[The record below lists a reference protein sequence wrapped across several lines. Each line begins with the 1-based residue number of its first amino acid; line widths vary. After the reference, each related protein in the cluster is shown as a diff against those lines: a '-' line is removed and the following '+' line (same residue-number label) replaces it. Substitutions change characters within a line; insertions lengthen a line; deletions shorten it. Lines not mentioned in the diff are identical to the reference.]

1 MGKMD
6 YYHDLVLA
14 GTVSDNELG
23 AAQFLLSDSN
33 KNVAYLVIKS
43 GPYHRVVS
51 NYYQGKLIFNV
62 IPYPAEDGYPFGNY
76 TLMALSKNNI
86 EPIYTTTAVNIVL
99 NVHYP
104 DGTLANITTSTKCYG
119 TWQNVNAIEIT
130 IDGQKTS
137 YRLSETALF
146 EYKYCSGS
154 INFAGFENMHIY
166 PQCAVIDSHKL
177 NEFVQGKYRPIMPFT
192 LKLYVDGNYNPNLKF
207 TWNNGNLYEP
217 NDGDVA
223 RIYIKSD
230 ALGEGKDWLLYTLI
244 PYDNGNYTCTFKD
257 LSDFLDTSL
266 WSYIVTHVWKHY
278 SIDVRLEIY
287 NTIDGVMAYSEWNVS
302 SDGNSE
308 TKDTNNT
315 TEDSGTEQGDGSKDD
330 GYDDGKDD
338 DSDDTSPE
346 EGLSVDNLLTTSYAL
361 TETRLRQLSGFLW
374 SADFI
379 DNIKLLNNSP
389 IENIISCKRI
399 PFDINGTDESIVLGN
414 VDTGVHGNK
423 IDTGHSFTIGSASVS
438 KKYNNFLDYS
448 PYTNIWIFLPFIGMR
463 QLDTDKYM
471 GRTLKVVYKVDIIT
485 GSCCACIYASNSSGK
500 YLLIDTYNGSCG
512 IDIPVSAQNRSAV
525 ESAWIQAGLTSA
537 VELSPKK
544 GGIHEKDVIQA
555 GITGLDGAEANF
567 HTSTTGNISSQC
579 GAYMTRSCML
589 YFDRPTY
596 KEQASYKH
604 DVGKVCNLTRTIR
617 SLSGYTEM
625 YESIDLSGIPC
636 QTDEMDELRKILST
650 GFYA

>member
-1 MGKMD
+1 MEKMD
-6 YYHDLVLA
+6 YYHNLVL
-14 GTVSDNELG
+14 SG
-23 AAQFLLSDSN
+23 AVFDKVHGIAQFLLSDSN
-33 KNVAYLVIKS
+33 ENVAYLVIKS
-43 GPYHRVVS
+43 SPYHRIGTGYF
-51 NYYQGKLIFNV
+51 NGQLLFNV
-62 IPYPAEDGYPFGNY
+62 DPFPAEDQYPFGNY
-76 TLMALSKNNI
+76 SLMALSKNKN
-86 EPIYTTTAVNIVL
+86 EPIYMTSAYNT
-99 NVHYP
+99 VHDLAYP
-104 DGTLANITTSTKCYG
+104 DGAVASIINSSTG
-119 TWQNVNAIEIT
+119 TDRWSVINKISVT
-130 IDGQKTS
+130 IDGQTTQYK
-137 YRLSETALF
+137 LSETALS
-146 EYKYCSGS
+146 EYKYMSGQ
-154 INFAGFENMHIY
+154 IDFVGRENVKIH
-166 PQCAVIDSHKL
+166 PHCVVIDAHKL
-177 NEFVQGKYRPIMPFT
+177 NEFVQGKYKPITPFT
-192 LKLYVDGNYNPNLKF
+192 LKLYVDGDYNPNLKF
-207 TWNNGNLYEP
+207 TWNNNLYKP

-223 RIYIKSD
+223 RIYIKSS
-230 ALGEGKDWLLYTLI
+230 ALGEGKDWQLYTLI

-266 WSYIVTHVWKHY
+266 WSYIVTHAWKHY
-278 SIDVRLEIY
+278 SIDIRLEIY
-287 NTIDGVMAYSEWNVS
+287 NTIDKVMAYSEWTVS

-315 TEDSGTEQGDGSKDD
+315 TENSGTEPGDGSKDD

-346 EGLSVDNLLTTSYAL
+346 EGLSVDNLLTTSYVL
-361 TETRLRQLSGFLW
+361 TEARLRQLSSFLW

-471 GRTLKVVYKVDIIT
+471 GRTLKVVYKVDIVT

-512 IDIPVSAQNRSAV
+512 IDIPISAQNRSAV

>member
-6 YYHDLVLA
+6 YYHNLVLGGA
-14 GTVSDNELG
+14 IFDDKLG
-23 AAQFLLSDSN
+23 VASFLLSASYV
-33 KNVAYLVIKS
+33 NVAYLVIKS
-43 GPYHRVVS
+43 SPYHKIDAA
-51 NYYQGKLIFNV
+51 NYNGRLNFIV
-62 IPYPAEDGYPFGNY
+62 TPFPTDETISLGNY
-76 TLMALSKNNI
+76 ALIALSKNKN
-86 EPIYTTTAVNIVL
+86 EPYYMDSAYDIVTNAKYPNGTAAHFVGSAESGSWEEVN
-99 NVHYP
+99 
-104 DGTLANITTSTKCYG
+104 GIT
-119 TWQNVNAIEIT
+119 VV
-130 IDGQKTS
+130 IDGQTTG
-137 YRLSETALF
+137 YRLSDTALS
-146 EYKYCSGS
+146 EYKYASGNITFLS
-154 INFAGFENMHIY
+154 NNYVHIT
-166 PQCAVIDSHKL
+166 PSCPVIDDHKL
-177 NEFVQGKYRPIMPFT
+177 NEFVQGKYTPITPFT
-192 LKLYVDGNYNPNLKF
+192 LKLYVDGEYNPNLKF
-207 TWNNGNLYEP
+207 TWNNNLYKP

-223 RIYIKSD
+223 RIYIKSS
-230 ALGEGKDWLLYTLI
+230 ALGEGKDWQLYTLI
-244 PYDNGNYTCTFKD
+244 PYDNGNYICTFKD

-266 WSYIVTHVWKHY
+266 WSYIVTQAWKHY
-278 SIDVRLEIY
+278 SIDIRLEIY
-287 NTIDGVMAYSEWNVS
+287 NTIDGVMAYSEWSVS

-308 TKDTNNT
+308 TKDKNNT

-361 TETRLRQLSGFLW
+361 TEARLRQLSGFLW

-399 PFDINGTDESIVLGN
+399 PFDINGADESIVLGN

-471 GRTLKVVYKVDIIT
+471 GRTLKIVYKVDIIT

-512 IDIPVSAQNRSAV
+512 IDIPISAQNRSAV

-537 VELSPKK
+537 IALSPK
-544 GGIHEKDVIQA
+544 GAINGKDMIQA
-555 GITGLDGAEANF
+555 GMAGLDGAKANF
-567 HTSTTGNISSQC
+567 HTSTSGNISSQC
-579 GAYMTRSCML
+579 AAYMTRSCML

-596 KEQASYKH
+596 KEQESYKH

>member
-1 MGKMD
+1 MD
-6 YYHDLVLA
+6 YYHNLVLG
-14 GTVSDNELG
+14 GTITNDEHG
-23 AAQFLLSDSN
+23 TAQFLLSDSN
-33 KNVAYLVIKS
+33 ENVAYLVIKGS
-43 GPYHRVVS
+43 PYHRLDMT
-51 NYYQGKLIFNV
+51 YYLGELSFIV
-62 IPYPAEDGYPFGNY
+62 IPYPTEDRYPLGSY
-76 TLMALSKNNI
+76 ALIALSKNKN
-86 EPIYTTTAVNIVL
+86 EPIYMASAYNIL
-99 NVHYP
+99 NSLTYP
-104 DGTLANITTSTKCYG
+104 DGTGLSVLDSARYGAWEEISRIKVEIDKQTT
-119 TWQNVNAIEIT
+119 Q
-130 IDGQKTS
+130 
-137 YRLSETALF
+137 YRLSETALS
-146 EYKYCSGS
+146 EYKYVSGC
-154 INFAGFENMHIY
+154 INMSNDYLHVH
-166 PQCAVIDSHKL
+166 PQCPVIDSHKL
-177 NEFVQGKYRPIMPFT
+177 NEFVQGKYTPITPFT
-192 LKLYVDGNYNPNLKF
+192 LKLYIDGDYNPNLKF
-207 TWNNGNLYEP
+207 TWNNNLYKP

-223 RIYIKSD
+223 RIYIKSS
-230 ALGEGKDWLLYTLI
+230 ALGEGKDWQLYTLI

-266 WSYIVTHVWKHY
+266 WSYIVTHAWKHY
-278 SIDVRLEIY
+278 SIDIRLEIY
-287 NTIDGVMAYSEWNVS
+287 NTIDGVMAYSEWSVS

-308 TKDTNNT
+308 TKDNSNT
-315 TEDSGTEQGDGSKDD
+315 TEDSGTKPGDGSKDD

-471 GRTLKVVYKVDIIT
+471 GRTLKVVYKVDIVT

-512 IDIPVSAQNRSAV
+512 IDIPISAQNRSAV

-537 VELSPKK
+537 IALSPK
-544 GGIHEKDVIQA
+544 GGINGKDVIQA
-555 GITGLDGAEANF
+555 GMTGLDGAKANF

-596 KEQASYKH
+596 KEQTSYKH

>member
-6 YYHDLVLA
+6 YYHNLVLA
-14 GTVSDNELG
+14 GTVNDNKHG
-23 AAQFLLSDSN
+23 TAQFLLSDSN
-33 KNVAYLVIKS
+33 ENVAYLVIKT
-43 GPYHRVVS
+43 GPYHRITS
-51 NYYQGKLIFNV
+51 GFYPGNLSFSV
-62 IPYPAEDGYPFGNY
+62 IPYPAEDNMPFGNY
-76 TLMALSKNNI
+76 SLVALSKNQN
-86 EPIYTTTAVNIVL
+86 EPLYMKSAYNT
-99 NVHYP
+99 VHSLYYP
-104 DGTLANITTSTKCYG
+104 DGIGPLSIVSSANCG
-119 TWQNVNAIEIT
+119 AWIEISRIHVE
-130 IDGQKTS
+130 IDGQTTE
-137 YRLSETALF
+137 YRLSETALS
-146 EYKYCSGS
+146 EYKYVSGY
-154 INFAGFENMHIY
+154 IDFEGYEKMHIY
-166 PQCAVIDSHKL
+166 PQCPVIDAHKL
-177 NEFVQGKYRPIMPFT
+177 NEFVQGKYTPITPFT
-192 LKLYVDGNYNPNLKF
+192 LKLYVDGDYNPNLKF
-207 TWNNGNLYEP
+207 TWNNNLYEP

-223 RIYIKSD
+223 RIYIKSS
-230 ALGEGKDWLLYTLI
+230 ALGEGKDWQLYTLI

-266 WSYIVTHVWKHY
+266 WSYIVTHAWKHY
-278 SIDVRLEIY
+278 SIDIRLEIY
-287 NTIDGVMAYSEWNVS
+287 NKIDGVMAYSEWSVS

-308 TKDTNNT
+308 TKDKNNT
-315 TEDSGTEQGDGSKDD
+315 TEDSGTEPGDGSKDD

-471 GRTLKVVYKVDIIT
+471 GRTLKVVYKVDIVT

-500 YLLIDTYNGSCG
+500 YLLIDAYNGSCG
-512 IDIPVSAQNRSAV
+512 IDIPISAQNRSAV

>member
-6 YYHDLVLA
+6 YYHNLVLT
-14 GTVSDNELG
+14 GTVFNDEHG
-23 AAQFLLSDSN
+23 IAQFLLSDSN
-33 KNVAYLVIKS
+33 ENVAYLVIKS
-43 GPYHRVVS
+43 SPYHAIGTG
-51 NYYQGKLIFNV
+51 YYQGELNFIVTPF
-62 IPYPAEDGYPFGNY
+62 PTEDNYPFGNY
-76 TLMALSKNNI
+76 ALIALSKNKN
-86 EPIYTTTAVNIVL
+86 EPVYMASAYNIVHNL
-99 NVHYP
+99 KYP
-104 DGTLANITTSTKCYG
+104 DGTGLSIWDSAKYG
-119 TWQNVNAIEIT
+119 AWEEIRGINVK
-130 IDGQKTS
+130 IDGQTS
-137 YRLSETALF
+137 QYQLSKTALS
-146 EYKYCSGS
+146 EYKYASGY
-154 INFAGFENMHIY
+154 ICFAGYDNIHIY
-166 PQCAVIDSHKL
+166 PNCPVIDSHKL
-177 NEFVQGKYRPIMPFT
+177 NEFVQGKYTPITPFT
-192 LKLYVDGNYNPNLKF
+192 LKLYVDGDYNPNLKF
-207 TWNNGNLYEP
+207 TWNNNLYEP

-223 RIYIKSD
+223 RIYIKSS
-230 ALGEGKDWLLYTLI
+230 ALGEGKDWQLYTLI

-266 WSYIVTHVWKHY
+266 WSYIVTHAWKHY
-278 SIDVRLEIY
+278 SIDIRLEIY
-287 NTIDGVMAYSEWNVS
+287 NTIDGVMAYSEWSVS

-308 TKDTNNT
+308 TKDKNNT
-315 TEDSGTEQGDGSKDD
+315 TEDSGTEPGDGSKDD

-346 EGLSVDNLLTTSYAL
+346 EGLSVDNLLTTSYVL
-361 TETRLRQLSGFLW
+361 TEARLRQLSGFLW

-471 GRTLKVVYKVDIIT
+471 GRTLKVVYKVDIVT

-512 IDIPVSAQNRSAV
+512 IDIPISAQNRSAV

>member
-6 YYHDLVLA
+6 YYHNLVLA
-14 GTVSDNELG
+14 GTVNDNKDG
-23 AAQFLLSDSN
+23 TAQFLLSDSN
-33 KNVAYLVIKS
+33 ENVAYLVIKT
-43 GPYHRVVS
+43 GPYHKIVS
-51 NYYQGKLIFNV
+51 GFYPGNLSFRV
-62 IPYPAEDGYPFGNY
+62 IPYPAEDNMPFGNY
-76 TLMALSKNNI
+76 SLVALSKNQN
-86 EPIYTTTAVNIVL
+86 EPVYMKSAYNTVDSL
-99 NVHYP
+99 YYP
-104 DGTLANITTSTKCYG
+104 DGVGPLSIVESANCG
-119 TWQNVNAIEIT
+119 AWIEISRIHVE
-130 IDGQKTS
+130 IDGQTTE
-137 YRLSETALF
+137 YRLSETALS
-146 EYKYCSGS
+146 EYKYVSGY
-154 INFAGFENMHIY
+154 IVFEGYENMHFY
-166 PQCAVIDSHKL
+166 PQCPVIDAHKL
-177 NEFVQGKYRPIMPFT
+177 NEFVQGKYTPITPFT
-192 LKLYVDGNYNPNLKF
+192 LKLYVDGDYNPNLKF
-207 TWNNGNLYEP
+207 TWNNNLYEP

-223 RIYIKSD
+223 RIYIKSS
-230 ALGEGKDWLLYTLI
+230 ALGEGKDWQLYTLI

-266 WSYIVTHVWKHY
+266 WSYIVTHAWKHY
-278 SIDVRLEIY
+278 SIDIRLEIY
-287 NTIDGVMAYSEWNVS
+287 NRIDGVMAYSEWSVS

-308 TKDTNNT
+308 TKDKNNT
-315 TEDSGTEQGDGSKDD
+315 TEDSGTEPGDGSKDD

-471 GRTLKVVYKVDIIT
+471 GRTLKVVYKVDIVT

-512 IDIPVSAQNRSAV
+512 IDIPISAQNRSAV

-537 VELSPKK
+537 ITLSPK
-544 GGIHEKDVIQA
+544 GAINGKDVIQA
-555 GITGLDGAEANF
+555 GMTGLDGAKANF

>member
-6 YYHDLVLA
+6 YYHNLVLS
-14 GTVSDNELG
+14 GTVFDDEHG
-23 AAQFLLSDSN
+23 IAQFLLSDSN
-33 KNVAYLVIKS
+33 ENVAYLVIKS
-43 GPYHRVVS
+43 SPYHRIS
-51 NYYQGKLIFNV
+51 TGYYQGELGFYV
-62 IPYPAEDGYPFGNY
+62 TPFPTEDRYPLGNY
-76 TLMALSKNNI
+76 SLIALSKNKN
-86 EPIYTTTAVNIVL
+86 EPVYMESAYNIVYSL
-99 NVHYP
+99 QYP
-104 DGTLANITTSTKCYG
+104 DGTAQSTWNSAKYGAWEEINRIT
-119 TWQNVNAIEIT
+119 VEIDEQT
-130 IDGQKTS
+130 TNYI
-137 YRLSETALF
+137 LSKTALS
-146 EYKYCSGS
+146 EYKYVSGYIDFMS
-154 INFAGFENMHIY
+154 NEYLHVHAGC
-166 PQCAVIDSHKL
+166 PVIDSHKL
-177 NEFVQGKYRPIMPFT
+177 NEFVQGKYTPITPFT
-192 LKLYVDGNYNPNLKF
+192 LKLYVDGDYNPNLKF
-207 TWNNGNLYEP
+207 TWNNNSYEP

-223 RIYIKSD
+223 RIYIKSS
-230 ALGEGKDWLLYTLI
+230 ALGEGKDWQLYTLI

-266 WSYIVTHVWKHY
+266 WSYIVTHAWKHY
-278 SIDVRLEIY
+278 SIDIRLEIY
-287 NTIDGVMAYSEWNVS
+287 NTIDGVMAYSEWSVS

-308 TKDTNNT
+308 TKDNNNT
-315 TEDSGTEQGDGSKDD
+315 TEDSGTEPGDGSKDD

-346 EGLSVDNLLTTSYAL
+346 EGLSVDNLLTTSYVL
-361 TETRLRQLSGFLW
+361 SETRLRQLSGFLW

-423 IDTGHSFTIGSASVS
+423 ISTGHSFTIGSASVS

-471 GRTLKVVYKVDIIT
+471 GRTLKVVYKVDIVT

-512 IDIPVSAQNRSAV
+512 IDIPISAQNRSAV

>member
-6 YYHDLVLA
+6 YYHNLVLG
-14 GTVSDNELG
+14 GTVSDNAHG
-23 AAQFLLSDSN
+23 VAQFLLSDSN
-33 KNVAYLVIKS
+33 ENVAYLVIKT
-43 GPYHRVVS
+43 GPYHRIEA
-51 NYYQGKLIFNV
+51 NYYQGELIFIV
-62 IPYPAEDGYPFGNY
+62 TPFPAEDHYPLGNCA
-76 TLMALSKNNI
+76 LMALSKNNK
-86 EPIYTTTAVNIVL
+86 EPIYTTTAVDIVN
-99 NVHYP
+99 NVYYS
-104 DGTLANITTSTKCYG
+104 DGTHVNVTNSVECYG
-119 TWQNVNAIEIT
+119 TWRNVNAIEIT

-137 YRLSETALF
+137 YKLSESALS
-146 EYKYCSGS
+146 EYKYSSGA
-154 INFAGFENMHIY
+154 INFSGNKNLHIY
-166 PQCAVIDSHKL
+166 PQCPVIDSHKL
-177 NEFVQGKYRPIMPFT
+177 NEFVQGKYTPITPFT
-192 LKLYVDGNYNPNLKF
+192 LKLYVDGDYNPNLKF
-207 TWNNGNLYEP
+207 TWNNNSYEP
-217 NDGDVA
+217 KDGDVA
-223 RIYIKSD
+223 RIYIKSS
-230 ALGEGKDWLLYTLI
+230 ALGEGKDWQLYTLI

-266 WSYIVTHVWKHY
+266 WSYIVTHAWKHY
-278 SIDVRLEIY
+278 SIDIRLEIY
-287 NTIDGVMAYSEWNVS
+287 NTIDKVMAYSEWSVS

-308 TKDTNNT
+308 TKDKNNT

-361 TETRLRQLSGFLW
+361 TEARLRQLSGFLW

-471 GRTLKVVYKVDIIT
+471 GRTLKVVYKVDIVT

-512 IDIPVSAQNRSAV
+512 IDIPISAQNRSAV

>member
-1 MGKMD
+1 MD
-6 YYHDLVLA
+6 YYHNLVLG
-14 GTVSDNELG
+14 GTVDGGEHG
-23 AAQFLLSDSN
+23 VAQFLLSDSN
-33 KNVAYLVIKS
+33 ENVAYLVIKA
-43 GPYHRVVS
+43 GPYHRAVTD
-51 NYYQGKLIFNV
+51 YYHGELNFRV
-62 IPYPAEDGYPFGNY
+62 IPFPTEDRYPFGNY
-76 TLMALSKNNI
+76 ALIALSKNKN
-86 EPIYTTTAVNIVL
+86 EPVYMVSAYNIVNNL
-99 NVHYP
+99 KCP
-104 DGTLANITTSTKCYG
+104 DGTRMYIMDSSQYG
-119 TWQNVNAIEIT
+119 AWDEINKINVE
-130 IDGQKTS
+130 IDGQTTK
-137 YRLSETALF
+137 YRLSETALS
-146 EYKYCSGS
+146 EYKYVSGY
-154 INFAGFENMHIY
+154 IIFAGYENVHIY
-166 PQCAVIDSHKL
+166 PQCPVIDSHKL
-177 NEFVQGKYRPIMPFT
+177 NEFVQGKYTPITPFT
-192 LKLYVDGNYNPNLKF
+192 LKLYVDGDYNPNLKF
-207 TWNNGNLYEP
+207 TWNNNLYEP
-217 NDGDVA
+217 KDDDVA
-223 RIYIKSD
+223 RIYIKSS
-230 ALGEGKDWLLYTLI
+230 ALGEGKDWQLYALI

-266 WSYIVTHVWKHY
+266 WSYIVTHAWKHY

-287 NTIDGVMAYSEWNVS
+287 NAIDKVMAYSEWSVS
-302 SDGNSE
+302 SDGNGE
-308 TKDTNNT
+308 TKDKNNT
-315 TEDSGTEQGDGSKDD
+315 TEDSGTERGDGSKDD

-346 EGLSVDNLLTTSYAL
+346 EGLSVDNLLTTSYVL

-389 IENIISCKRI
+389 IENIISCKSI

-423 IDTGHSFTIGSASVS
+423 IGTGHSFTIGSASVS

-463 QLDTDKYM
+463 QLDANKYM

-512 IDIPVSAQNRSAV
+512 IDIPISAQNRSAV
-525 ESAWIQAGLTSA
+525 ESAWIRAGLTSA
-537 VELSPKK
+537 IGFLPNNK
-544 GGIHEKDVIQA
+544 GIITGKNVIQA
-555 GITGLDGAEANF
+555 GITGLDGATANY
-567 HTSTTGNISSQC
+567 HTSTSGNISSQC

>member
-6 YYHDLVLA
+6 YYHNLVL
-14 GTVSDNELG
+14 GGSVVDNEHG
-23 AAQFLLSDSN
+23 TAQFLLSDSN
-33 KNVAYLVIKS
+33 ENVAYLVIRT
-43 GPYHRVVS
+43 GPYHRITTGIGS
-51 NYYQGKLIFNV
+51 GKLFFRV
-62 IPYPAEDGYPFGNY
+62 IPYPAEDGMPLGNY
-76 TLMALSKNNI
+76 SLIALSKNPN
-86 EPIYTTTAVNIVL
+86 EPIYMQTAYNTTSYL
-99 NVHYP
+99 KYP
-104 DGTLANITTSTKCYG
+104 DGAVAGVTSSGQCL
-119 TWQNVNAIEIT
+119 TWWMEIGGIDVE
-130 IDGQKTS
+130 IDGQTTTYK
-137 YRLSETALF
+137 LSETALF
-146 EYKYCSGS
+146 EYKYVSGQ
-154 INFAGFENMHIY
+154 IDFASNEIVHIY
-166 PQCAVIDSHKL
+166 PRCAVIDAHKL
-177 NEFVQGKYRPIMPFT
+177 NEFVQGKYRPITPFT
-192 LKLYVDGNYNPNLKF
+192 LKLYVDGDYNPNLKF
-207 TWNNGNLYEP
+207 TWNNNLYKP

-223 RIYIKSD
+223 RIYIKSS
-230 ALGEGKDWLLYTLI
+230 ALGEGKDWQLYTLI

-266 WSYIVTHVWKHY
+266 WSYIVTHAWKHY

-302 SDGNSE
+302 SDGNNE
-308 TKDTNNT
+308 TKDSSNT

-361 TETRLRQLSGFLW
+361 TEARLRQLSGFLW

-389 IENIISCKRI
+389 IENVISCKRI

-471 GRTLKVVYKVDIIT
+471 GRTLKVVYKVDIVT

-512 IDIPVSAQNRSAV
+512 IDIPISAQNRSAV

-537 VELSPKK
+537 ITLSPK
-544 GGIHEKDVIQA
+544 GAINGKDVIQA
-555 GITGLDGAEANF
+555 GMTGLDGAKANF

>member
-6 YYHDLVLA
+6 YYHNLVLG
-14 GTVSDNELG
+14 GTVTSDEHG
-23 AAQFLLSDSN
+23 TAQFLLSDSN
-33 KNVAYLVIKS
+33 ENVAYLVIKS
-43 GPYHRVVS
+43 SPYHRIS
-51 NYYQGKLIFNV
+51 MGYYQGELGFYVTPFPTEDRFTLGNCALI
-62 IPYPAEDGYPFGNY
+62 
-76 TLMALSKNNI
+76 ALSKNKN
-86 EPIYTTTAVNIVL
+86 EPVYMETAYNT
-99 NVHYP
+99 VHNLKYP
-104 DGTLANITTSTKCYG
+104 DGTGLSIWNSAKYG
-119 TWQNVNAIEIT
+119 AWEEINRIKVE
-130 IDGQKTS
+130 IDGQTS
-137 YRLSETALF
+137 NYTLSKTALS
-146 EYKYCSGS
+146 EYKYASGY
-154 INFAGFENMHIY
+154 IEFAEYENIHIY
-166 PQCAVIDSHKL
+166 PQCPVIDSHKL
-177 NEFVQGKYRPIMPFT
+177 NEFVQGKYTPITPFT
-192 LKLYVDGNYNPNLKF
+192 LKLYVDGDYNPNLKF
-207 TWNNGNLYEP
+207 TWNNNSYEP

-223 RIYIKSD
+223 RIYIKSS
-230 ALGEGKDWLLYTLI
+230 ALGGSKDWQLYTLI

-266 WSYIVTHVWKHY
+266 WSYIVTHAWKHY
-278 SIDVRLEIY
+278 SIDIRLEIY
-287 NTIDGVMAYSEWNVS
+287 NTIDGVMAYSEWSVS
-302 SDGNSE
+302 SNGNSE
-308 TKDTNNT
+308 TTDKNNT
-315 TEDSGTEQGDGSKDD
+315 TEDSGTEPGDGSKDD

-361 TETRLRQLSGFLW
+361 TEARLRQLSGFLW

-471 GRTLKVVYKVDIIT
+471 GRTLKVVYKVDIVT

-512 IDIPVSAQNRSAV
+512 IDIPISAQNRSAV

>member
-6 YYHDLVLA
+6 YYHNLVLG
-14 GTVSDNELG
+14 GTVFNDEHG
-23 AAQFLLSDSN
+23 IAEFLLSDSN
-33 KNVAYLVIKS
+33 ENVAYLVIKGS
-43 GPYHRVVS
+43 PYHRLS
-51 NYYQGKLIFNV
+51 LGYYLGELSFYV
-62 IPYPAEDGYPFGNY
+62 TPFPTEDRYPLGNY
-76 TLMALSKNNI
+76 GLIALSKNKNEPVYMESAYNI
-86 EPIYTTTAVNIVL
+86 TNSL
-99 NVHYP
+99 KYP
-104 DGTLANITTSTKCYG
+104 DGAVQYITTEAKYG
-119 TWQNVNAIEIT
+119 AWEEISRIKVE
-130 IDGQKTS
+130 IDGQTTN
-137 YRLSETALF
+137 YRLSETALY
-146 EYKYCSGS
+146 EYKYVSGS
-154 INFAGFENMHIY
+154 IEFSSNEVLHVH
-166 PQCAVIDSHKL
+166 PQCPVIDSHKL
-177 NEFVQGKYRPIMPFT
+177 NEFVQGKYTPITPFT
-192 LKLYVDGNYNPNLKF
+192 LKLYVDGDYNPNLKF
-207 TWNNGNLYEP
+207 TWNNNLYKP

-223 RIYIKSD
+223 RIYIKSG
-230 ALGEGKDWLLYTLI
+230 ALGEGKDWQLYTLI

-266 WSYIVTHVWKHY
+266 WSYIVTHAWKHY
-278 SIDVRLEIY
+278 SIDIRLEIY
-287 NTIDGVMAYSEWNVS
+287 NTIDGVMAYSEWSVS
-302 SDGNSE
+302 SNGNSE
-308 TKDTNNT
+308 TTDKNNT
-315 TEDSGTEQGDGSKDD
+315 TEDSGTEPGDGSKDD

-361 TETRLRQLSGFLW
+361 TEARLRQLSGFLW

-471 GRTLKVVYKVDIIT
+471 GRTLKVVYKVDIVT

-512 IDIPVSAQNRSAV
+512 IDIPISAQNRSAV

-537 VELSPKK
+537 IALSPK
-544 GGIHEKDVIQA
+544 GAINGKDMIQA
-555 GITGLDGAEANF
+555 GMAGLDGAKANF
-567 HTSTTGNISSQC
+567 HTSTSGNISSQC
-579 GAYMTRSCML
+579 AAYMTRSCML

-617 SLSGYTEM
+617 SLAGYTEM

>member
-6 YYHDLVLA
+6 YYHDLVLE
-14 GTVSDNELG
+14 GSVVSDRHG
-23 AAQFLLSDSN
+23 TAQFILSDSN
-33 KNVAYLVIKS
+33 KNVAYLVIRT
-43 GPYHRVVS
+43 GPYHRIDIGFGS
-51 NYYQGKLIFNV
+51 GKLIFNV
-62 IPYPAEDGYPFGNY
+62 IPYPAEDAYPFGNY
-76 TLMALSKNNI
+76 SLVALSKNQN
-86 EPIYTTTAVNIVL
+86 EPRYIDSAYNTVNNL
-99 NVHYP
+99 QYP
-104 DGTLANITTSTKCYG
+104 DGEGVAVSSGEIWRAWIEFSGIT
-119 TWQNVNAIEIT
+119 VE
-130 IDGQKTS
+130 IDGQTTE
-137 YRLSETALF
+137 YRVSGTALSE
-146 EYKYCSGS
+146 YKFLSGI
-154 INFAGFENMHIY
+154 INFSGWEKLHIY
-166 PQCAVIDSHKL
+166 PHCVVIDAHKL
-177 NEFVQGKYRPIMPFT
+177 NEFVQGKYRPITPFT
-192 LKLYVDGNYNPNLKF
+192 LKLYVDGDYNPNLKF
-207 TWNNGNLYEP
+207 TWNNDSYEP
-217 NDGDVA
+217 DDGDVA
-223 RIYIKSD
+223 RIYIKSS
-230 ALGEGKDWLLYTLI
+230 ALGEGKDWQLYTLI

-266 WSYIVTHVWKHY
+266 WSYIVTHAWKHY
-278 SIDVRLEIY
+278 SIDIRLEIY
-287 NTIDGVMAYSEWNVS
+287 NTIDKVMAYSEWSVS

-308 TKDTNNT
+308 TKDKNNT
-315 TEDSGTEQGDGSKDD
+315 TEDSGTEPGDGSKDD

-361 TETRLRQLSGFLW
+361 SETRLRQLSGFLW

-471 GRTLKVVYKVDIIT
+471 GRTLKVVYKVDIVT

-512 IDIPVSAQNRSAV
+512 IDIPISAQNRSAV

-537 VELSPKK
+537 ITLSPK
-544 GGIHEKDVIQA
+544 GAINGKDVIQA
-555 GITGLDGAEANF
+555 GMTGLDGAKANF

>member
-6 YYHDLVLA
+6 YYHNLA
-14 GTVSDNELG
+14 LGGAVYSDVHG
-23 AAQFLLSDSN
+23 VAAFLLSDSN
-33 KNVAYLVIKS
+33 ENVAYLVIRTGS
-43 GPYHRVVS
+43 YHKIDTGVS
-51 NYYQGKLIFNV
+51 WGKIIFNV
-62 IPYPAEDGYPFGNY
+62 IPFPAEDSYPNGNY
-76 TLMALSKNNI
+76 SLVALSKNDK
-86 EPIYTTTAVNIVL
+86 EPIYTTTANGILDSVR
-99 NVHYP
+99 YT
-104 DGTLANITTSTKCYG
+104 DGTERAVASG
-119 TWQNVNAIEIT
+119 TYSNYWKEFNTIEIT

-137 YRLSETALF
+137 YKLSDTALS
-146 EYKYCSGS
+146 EYKYWSGS
-154 INFAGFENMHIY
+154 IDFNADTKMSPN
-166 PQCAVIDSHKL
+166 CAVIDAHKL
-177 NEFVQGKYRPIMPFT
+177 NEFVQGKYTPITPFT
-192 LKLYVDGNYNPNLKF
+192 LKLYVDGDYNPNLKF
-207 TWNNGNLYEP
+207 TWNNNLYKP

-223 RIYIKSD
+223 RIYIKSS
-230 ALGEGKDWLLYTLI
+230 ALGEGKDWQLYTLI

-266 WSYIVTHVWKHY
+266 WSYIVTHAWKHY
-278 SIDVRLEIY
+278 SIDIRLEIY
-287 NTIDGVMAYSEWNVS
+287 NTIEGVMAYSEWSVS

-308 TKDTNNT
+308 TKDKNNT
-315 TEDSGTEQGDGSKDD
+315 TDDSGTEQGDGSKDD

-361 TETRLRQLSGFLW
+361 TEARLRQLSGFLW

-423 IDTGHSFTIGSASVS
+423 IDTGHSFTIGSTSVS

-471 GRTLKVVYKVDIIT
+471 GRTLKVVYKVDIVT
-485 GSCCACIYASNSSGK
+485 GSCCACIYANNSSGK

-512 IDIPVSAQNRSAV
+512 IDIPISAQNRSAV

-537 VELSPKK
+537 ITLSPK
-544 GGIHEKDVIQA
+544 GAINGKDVIQA
-555 GITGLDGAEANF
+555 GMTGLDGAKANF

>member
-6 YYHDLVLA
+6 YYHDLVLE
-14 GTVSDNELG
+14 GSVSDNKHGL
-23 AAQFLLSDSN
+23 AQFLLSDSN
-33 KNVAYLVIKS
+33 ENVAYLVIKTS
-43 GPYHRVVS
+43 PYHQIS
-51 NYYQGKLIFNV
+51 TGYYEGKLIFNV
-62 IPYPAEDGYPFGNY
+62 IPYPTEDKYPLGNY
-76 TLMALSKNNI
+76 ALMALSKNDK
-86 EPIYTTTAVNIVL
+86 EPIYTTTASDIVDR
-99 NVHYP
+99 VYYT
-104 DGTLANITTSTKCYG
+104 DGTHANVINSKECYG
-119 TWQNVNAIEIT
+119 TWKNVNAMEIT
-130 IDGQKTS
+130 IDGQKTN
-137 YRLSETALF
+137 YKLSDTALS

-154 INFAGFENMHIY
+154 IDFISNEYLHIH

-177 NEFVQGKYRPIMPFT
+177 NEFAQGKYKPITPFT
-192 LKLYVDGNYNPNLKF
+192 LKLYVDGDYNPNLKF
-207 TWNNGNLYEP
+207 TWNNNLYKP

-223 RIYIKSD
+223 RIYIKSS
-230 ALGEGKDWLLYTLI
+230 ALGEGKDWQLYTLI

-257 LSDFLDTSL
+257 LSDFLDASL
-266 WSYIVTHVWKHY
+266 WSYIVTHAWKHY
-278 SIDVRLEIY
+278 SIDIRLEIY
-287 NTIDGVMAYSEWNVS
+287 NTIDKVMAYSEWSVS

-308 TKDTNNT
+308 TKDKNNT

-338 DSDDTSPE
+338 DSDDASPE

-471 GRTLKVVYKVDIIT
+471 GRTLKVVYKVDIVT

-512 IDIPVSAQNRSAV
+512 IDIPISAQNRSAV

-537 VELSPKK
+537 IALSPK
-544 GGIHEKDVIQA
+544 GGITGKDVIQA
-555 GITGLDGAEANF
+555 GMAGLDGAKANF

>member
-6 YYHDLVLA
+6 YYHNLVLA
-14 GTVSDNELG
+14 GTVNDNKHG
-23 AAQFLLSDSN
+23 TAQFLLSDSN
-33 KNVAYLVIKS
+33 ENVAYLVIKT
-43 GPYHRVVS
+43 GPYHRITS
-51 NYYQGKLIFNV
+51 GFYPGNLSFSV
-62 IPYPAEDGYPFGNY
+62 IPYPAEDNKPFGNY
-76 TLMALSKNNI
+76 SLVALSKNQN
-86 EPIYTTTAVNIVL
+86 EPLYMKSAYNT
-99 NVHYP
+99 VHSLYYP
-104 DGTLANITTSTKCYG
+104 DGIGPLSIVSSANCG
-119 TWQNVNAIEIT
+119 AWIEISRIHVE
-130 IDGQKTS
+130 IDGQTTE
-137 YRLSETALF
+137 YRLSETALS
-146 EYKYCSGS
+146 EYKYVSGY
-154 INFAGFENMHIY
+154 IDFEGYEKMHIY
-166 PQCAVIDSHKL
+166 PQCPVIDAHKL
-177 NEFVQGKYRPIMPFT
+177 NEFVQGKYTPITPFT
-192 LKLYVDGNYNPNLKF
+192 LKLYVDGDYNPNLKF
-207 TWNNGNLYEP
+207 TWNNNLYEP

-223 RIYIKSD
+223 RIYIKSS
-230 ALGEGKDWLLYTLI
+230 ALGEGKDWQLYTLI

-266 WSYIVTHVWKHY
+266 WSYIVTHAWKHY
-278 SIDVRLEIY
+278 SIDIRLEIY
-287 NTIDGVMAYSEWNVS
+287 NKIDGVMAYSEWSVS

-308 TKDTNNT
+308 TKDKNNT
-315 TEDSGTEQGDGSKDD
+315 TEDSGTEPGDGSKDD

-471 GRTLKVVYKVDIIT
+471 GRTLKVVYKVDIVT

-500 YLLIDTYNGSCG
+500 YLLIDAYNGSCG
-512 IDIPVSAQNRSAV
+512 IDIPISAQNRSAV

>member
-1 MGKMD
+1 MD
-6 YYHDLVLA
+6 YYHNLVLG
-14 GTVSDNELG
+14 GTVFNDEHG
-23 AAQFLLSDSN
+23 IAEFLLSDSN
-33 KNVAYLVIKS
+33 ENVAYLVIKGS
-43 GPYHRVVS
+43 PYHRLS
-51 NYYQGKLIFNV
+51 LGYYLGELSFYV
-62 IPYPAEDGYPFGNY
+62 TPFPTEDRYPLGNY
-76 TLMALSKNNI
+76 GLIALSKNKNEPVYMESAYNI
-86 EPIYTTTAVNIVL
+86 TNSL
-99 NVHYP
+99 KYP
-104 DGTLANITTSTKCYG
+104 DGAVQYITTEAKYG
-119 TWQNVNAIEIT
+119 AWEEISRIKVE
-130 IDGQKTS
+130 IDGQTTN
-137 YRLSETALF
+137 YILSKTALS
-146 EYKYCSGS
+146 EYKYVSGS
-154 INFAGFENMHIY
+154 IEFTSNEVLHVH
-166 PQCAVIDSHKL
+166 PQCPVIDSHKL
-177 NEFVQGKYRPIMPFT
+177 NEFVQGKYTPITPFT
-192 LKLYVDGNYNPNLKF
+192 LKLYVDGDYNPNLKF
-207 TWNNGNLYEP
+207 TWNNNIYKP

-223 RIYIKSD
+223 RIYIKSS
-230 ALGEGKDWLLYTLI
+230 ALGEGKDWQLYTLI

-266 WSYIVTHVWKHY
+266 WSYIVTHAWKHY
-278 SIDVRLEIY
+278 SIDIRLEIY
-287 NTIDGVMAYSEWNVS
+287 NTIDGVMAYSEWSVS

-315 TEDSGTEQGDGSKDD
+315 NEDSGTEQGDGSKDE

-338 DSDDTSPE
+338 DSDDTSPA

-361 TETRLRQLSGFLW
+361 TEARLKQLSGFLW

-471 GRTLKVVYKVDIIT
+471 GRALKVVYKVDIVT

-512 IDIPVSAQNRSAV
+512 IDIPISAQNRSAV

>member
-6 YYHDLVLA
+6 YYHNLVLS
-14 GTVSDNELG
+14 GTITDNKDG
-23 AAQFLLSDSN
+23 IAQFLLSDSN
-33 KNVAYLVIKS
+33 ENVAYLVIKT
-43 GPYHRVVS
+43 GPYHMITSGFYPGHLSFR
-51 NYYQGKLIFNV
+51 V
-62 IPYPAEDGYPFGNY
+62 IPFPAEDNMPFGNCS
-76 TLMALSKNNI
+76 LVALSKNKN
-86 EPIYTTTAVNIVL
+86 EPVYMKSAYNT
-99 NVHYP
+99 VHSVYYP
-104 DGTLANITTSTKCYG
+104 DGVGPLSIVKSANCGAWVEIS
-119 TWQNVNAIEIT
+119 EIT
-130 IDGQKTS
+130 VEIDGQTTE
-137 YRLSETALF
+137 YRLSKTALS
-146 EYKYCSGS
+146 EYKYVSGY
-154 INFAGFENMHIY
+154 IDFEGYENMHIY
-166 PQCAVIDSHKL
+166 PQCPVIDSHKL
-177 NEFVQGKYRPIMPFT
+177 NEFVQGKYTPITPFT
-192 LKLYVDGNYNPNLKF
+192 LKLYVDGDYNPNLKF
-207 TWNNGNLYEP
+207 TWNNNLYEP

-223 RIYIKSD
+223 RIYIKSS
-230 ALGEGKDWLLYTLI
+230 ALGEGKDWQLYTVI

-266 WSYIVTHVWKHY
+266 WSYIVTHAWKHY
-278 SIDVRLEIY
+278 SIDIRLEIY
-287 NTIDGVMAYSEWNVS
+287 NTIDKVMAYSEWNVS

-308 TKDTNNT
+308 TKDKNNT
-315 TEDSGTEQGDGSKDD
+315 TDDSGTEHGDGSKDD

-338 DSDDTSPE
+338 DSDDASPE

-361 TETRLRQLSGFLW
+361 TEARLRQLSGFLW

-471 GRTLKVVYKVDIIT
+471 GRTLKVVYKVDIVT

-512 IDIPVSAQNRSAV
+512 IDIPISAQNRSAV

-537 VELSPKK
+537 IALSPK
-544 GGIHEKDVIQA
+544 GGINGKDVIQA
-555 GITGLDGAEANF
+555 GMTGLDGAKANF
-567 HTSTTGNISSQC
+567 HTSTSGNISSQC

>member
-6 YYHDLVLA
+6 YYHNLVLG
-14 GTVSDNELG
+14 GTVTNDKHG
-23 AAQFLLSDSN
+23 TAQFLLSDSN
-33 KNVAYLVIKS
+33 ENVAYLVIKT
-43 GPYHRVVS
+43 GPYHAINSGFYPGNLSFR
-51 NYYQGKLIFNV
+51 V
-62 IPYPAEDGYPFGNY
+62 IPFPAEDNKPFGNY
-76 TLMALSKNNI
+76 SLVALSKNQN
-86 EPIYTTTAVNIVL
+86 EPVYMKSAYSTVSSVY
-99 NVHYP
+99 YP
-104 DGTLANITTSTKCYG
+104 DGTGPLSIVQSANCGS
-119 TWQNVNAIEIT
+119 WIEISRIHVE
-130 IDGQKTS
+130 IDGQTTE
-137 YRLSETALF
+137 YRLSETALS
-146 EYKYCSGS
+146 EYKYVSGY
-154 INFAGFENMHIY
+154 IDFEGYENMHFY
-166 PQCAVIDSHKL
+166 PQSPVIDAHKL
-177 NEFVQGKYRPIMPFT
+177 NDFVQGKYTPITPFT
-192 LKLYVDGNYNPNLKF
+192 LKLYVDGDYNPNLKF
-207 TWNNGNLYEP
+207 TWNNNSYEP

-223 RIYIKSD
+223 RIYIKSG
-230 ALGEGKDWLLYTLI
+230 ALGVSNDWQLYTLI

-266 WSYIVTHVWKHY
+266 WSYIVTHAWKHY
-278 SIDVRLEIY
+278 SIDIRLEIY
-287 NTIDGVMAYSEWNVS
+287 NTIDGVMAYSEWSVS

-308 TKDTNNT
+308 TKDQNNT
-315 TEDSGTEQGDGSKDD
+315 AEDSGTEPGDGSKDD

-338 DSDDTSPE
+338 DSDDTSLE

-471 GRTLKVVYKVDIIT
+471 GRTLKVVYKVDIVT

-512 IDIPVSAQNRSAV
+512 IDIPISAQNRSAV

-596 KEQASYKH
+596 KEQTSYKH

>member
-1 MGKMD
+1 MD
-6 YYHDLVLA
+6 YYHNLVLA
-14 GTVSDNELG
+14 GTVNDNKHG
-23 AAQFLLSDSN
+23 TAQFLLSDSN
-33 KNVAYLVIKS
+33 ENVAYLVIKT
-43 GPYHRVVS
+43 GPYHRITS
-51 NYYQGKLIFNV
+51 GFYPGNLSFSV
-62 IPYPAEDGYPFGNY
+62 IPYPAEDNMPFGNY
-76 TLMALSKNNI
+76 SLVALSKNQN
-86 EPIYTTTAVNIVL
+86 EPLYMKSAYNT
-99 NVHYP
+99 VHSLYYP
-104 DGTLANITTSTKCYG
+104 DGIGPLSIVSSANCG
-119 TWQNVNAIEIT
+119 AWIEISRIHVE
-130 IDGQKTS
+130 IDGQTTE
-137 YRLSETALF
+137 YRLSETALS
-146 EYKYCSGS
+146 EYKYVSGY
-154 INFAGFENMHIY
+154 IDFEGYEKMHIY
-166 PQCAVIDSHKL
+166 PQCPVIDAHKL
-177 NEFVQGKYRPIMPFT
+177 NEFVQGKYTPITPFT
-192 LKLYVDGNYNPNLKF
+192 LKLYVDGDYNPNLKF
-207 TWNNGNLYEP
+207 TWNNNLYEP

-223 RIYIKSD
+223 RIYIKSS
-230 ALGEGKDWLLYTLI
+230 ALGEGKDWQLYTLI

-266 WSYIVTHVWKHY
+266 WSYIVTHAWKHY
-278 SIDVRLEIY
+278 SIDIRLEIY
-287 NTIDGVMAYSEWNVS
+287 NKIDGVMAYSEWSVS

-308 TKDTNNT
+308 TKDKNNT
-315 TEDSGTEQGDGSKDD
+315 TEDSGTEPGDGSKDD

-471 GRTLKVVYKVDIIT
+471 GRTLKVVYKVDIVT

-500 YLLIDTYNGSCG
+500 YLLIDAYNGSCG
-512 IDIPVSAQNRSAV
+512 IDIPISAQNRSAV

>member
-1 MGKMD
+1 MD
-6 YYHDLVLA
+6 YYHNLVLGGSVTNEEH
-14 GTVSDNELG
+14 GT
-23 AAQFLLSDSN
+23 AQFLLSDSN
-33 KNVAYLVIKS
+33 ENVAYLVIK
-43 GPYHRVVS
+43 GNPYHRTEVG
-51 NYYQGKLIFNV
+51 YYLGELSFYV
-62 IPYPAEDGYPFGNY
+62 TPFPTEDRWPLGNY
-76 TLMALSKNNI
+76 ALIALSKNIN
-86 EPIYTTTAVNIVL
+86 EPVYMMSACNIVK
-99 NVHYP
+99 NMVYP
-104 DGTLANITTSTKCYG
+104 DGASWDGTMSTRYG
-119 TWQNVNAIEIT
+119 SWEEINRIEVV
-130 IDGQKTS
+130 IDGQTTNYK
-137 YRLSETALF
+137 LSETALS
-146 EYKYCSGS
+146 EYKYVSGY
-154 INFAGFENMHIY
+154 IEFTGNDYLHVH
-166 PQCAVIDSHKL
+166 PQCPVIDSHKL
-177 NEFVQGKYRPIMPFT
+177 NEFVQGKYTPITPFT
-192 LKLYVDGNYNPNLKF
+192 LKLYVDGDYNPNLKF
-207 TWNNGNLYEP
+207 TWNNNLYKP

-223 RIYIKSD
+223 RIYIKSS
-230 ALGEGKDWLLYTLI
+230 ALGEGKDWQLYTLI

-266 WSYIVTHVWKHY
+266 WSYIVTHAWKHY
-278 SIDVRLEIY
+278 SIDIRLEIY
-287 NTIDGVMAYSEWNVS
+287 NTIDGVMAYSEWSVS

-308 TKDTNNT
+308 TKDKNNT
-315 TEDSGTEQGDGSKDD
+315 TEDSGTEPGDGSKDD

-338 DSDDTSPE
+338 DSDDTPPS

-361 TETRLRQLSGFLW
+361 TEARLKQLSGFLW

-471 GRTLKVVYKVDIIT
+471 GRTLKVVYKVDIVT

-512 IDIPVSAQNRSAV
+512 IDIPISAQNRSAV

-537 VELSPKK
+537 IALSPK
-544 GGIHEKDVIQA
+544 GAINGKDVIQA
-555 GITGLDGAEANF
+555 GMTGLDGAKANF

-579 GAYMTRSCML
+579 AAYMTRSCML

>member
-6 YYHDLVLA
+6 YYHNLELEGSV
-14 GTVSDNELG
+14 VSDRHG
-23 AAQFLLSDSN
+23 IAQFLLSDSN
-33 KNVAYLVIKS
+33 ENVAYLVIRT
-43 GPYHRVVS
+43 GPYHRIDIGLGS
-51 NYYQGKLIFNV
+51 GKLIFNV

-76 TLMALSKNNI
+76 SLVALSKNQNESRYI
-86 EPIYTTTAVNIVL
+86 DSAYNIVNNL
-99 NVHYP
+99 QYP
-104 DGTLANITTSTKCYG
+104 DGESVAVSSGEIWRAWVEFSGIT
-119 TWQNVNAIEIT
+119 VE
-130 IDGQKTS
+130 IDGQTTE
-137 YRLSETALF
+137 YRLSGTALS
-146 EYKYCSGS
+146 EYKFLSGI
-154 INFAGFENMHIY
+154 INFSGWEKLHIY
-166 PQCAVIDSHKL
+166 PHCVVIDAHKL
-177 NEFVQGKYRPIMPFT
+177 NEFVQGKYRPITPFT
-192 LKLYVDGNYNPNLKF
+192 LKLYVDGDYNPNLKF
-207 TWNNGNLYEP
+207 TWNNNLYKP

-223 RIYIKSD
+223 RIYIKSS
-230 ALGEGKDWLLYTLI
+230 ALGEGKDWQLYTLI

-266 WSYIVTHVWKHY
+266 WSYIVTHAWKHY
-278 SIDVRLEIY
+278 SIDIRLEIY
-287 NTIDGVMAYSEWNVS
+287 NKIDGVMAYSEWSVS

-308 TKDTNNT
+308 TKDKNNT
-315 TEDSGTEQGDGSKDD
+315 TEDSGTEPGDGSKDD

-471 GRTLKVVYKVDIIT
+471 GRTLKVVYKVDIVT

-512 IDIPVSAQNRSAV
+512 IDIPISAQNRSAV

>member
-6 YYHDLVLA
+6 YYHELVLG
-14 GTVSDNELG
+14 GTVIDEVHG
-23 AAQFLLSDSN
+23 TAQFLLSDSN
-33 KNVAYLVIKS
+33 ENVAYLVIKS
-43 GPYHRVVS
+43 SPYHRIGT
-51 NYYQGKLIFNV
+51 YYDQQGELILGVDPF
-62 IPYPAEDGYPFGNY
+62 PAEDQYPFGNY
-76 TLMALSKNNI
+76 SLIALSKNKN
-86 EPIYTTTAVNIVL
+86 EPVYMMSAYNT
-99 NVHYP
+99 VHDLRYP
-104 DGTLANITTSTKCYG
+104 DGTGVSIINSAQCDGRWKVIDKIS
-119 TWQNVNAIEIT
+119 VT
-130 IDGQKTS
+130 IDGQHAK
-137 YRLSETALF
+137 YKLSETALS
-146 EYKYCSGS
+146 EYKYVSGQIDFS
-154 INFAGFENMHIY
+154 GYENVHIH
-166 PQCAVIDSHKL
+166 PHCRVIDSHKL
-177 NEFVQGKYRPIMPFT
+177 NEFVQGKYTPMPPFT
-192 LKLYVDGNYNPNLKF
+192 LKLYVDGDYNPNLKF
-207 TWNNGNLYEP
+207 TWNNNLYKP

-223 RIYIKSD
+223 RIYIKSS
-230 ALGEGKDWLLYTLI
+230 ALGEGKDWQLYTLI

-266 WSYIVTHVWKHY
+266 WAYIVTHAWKHY
-278 SIDVRLEIY
+278 SIDIRLEIY
-287 NTIDGVMAYSEWNVS
+287 NTIDKVMAYSEWSVS

-308 TKDTNNT
+308 TKDQNNT
-315 TEDSGTEQGDGSKDD
+315 TEDSGAEPGDGGKDD

-361 TETRLRQLSGFLW
+361 TEARLRQLSGFLW

-471 GRTLKVVYKVDIIT
+471 GRTLKVVYKVDIVT

-500 YLLIDTYNGSCG
+500 YLLIDAYNGSCG
-512 IDIPVSAQNRSAV
+512 IDIPISAQNRSAV
-525 ESAWIQAGLTSA
+525 ESAWIQAGLISA
-537 VELSPKK
+537 IPPSHK
-544 GGIHEKDVIQA
+544 GAINGKDVIQA
-555 GITGLDGAEANF
+555 GMTGLDGAKANF
-567 HTSTTGNISSQC
+567 HTSATGNISSQC

-596 KEQASYKH
+596 KEQESYKH